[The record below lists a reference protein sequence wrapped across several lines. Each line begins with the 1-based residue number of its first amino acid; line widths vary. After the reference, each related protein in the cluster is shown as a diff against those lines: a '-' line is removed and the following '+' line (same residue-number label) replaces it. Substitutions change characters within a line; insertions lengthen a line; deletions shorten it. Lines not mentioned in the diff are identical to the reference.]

1 MKDYKKYI
9 FDVDYTI
16 LIPDWSLED
25 DYFKEHILE
34 NEQEEFFKN
43 KQSILNKYEQEFPRY
58 NTKTLS
64 DYFKSYGFTVSEDT
78 INGWMIY
85 NGETIKDEVVDG
97 VVDLFKYLKE
107 NNKEIVILT
116 SWFSGTQIPRLKR
129 AGLFNYIDKIV
140 AGEDAMKPGLES
152 FELAIDGTNKKDCI
166 MIGDSIRSD
175 KVGADNALIDSYI
188 VDKEHTMHDLG
199 TDNGKIKD
207 LIIERENK
215 IYELSKKLN
224 DTIIFVVAD
233 HGHLNEEDIF
243 LKDYPD
249 ILKCLKRVP
258 SIEPRATAF
267 FIKDGKKEEFENL
280 FNKYFSE
287 YFNLYTKEEVIDSR
301 LFGDGEENPKFRSEL
316 GDYLAISH
324 TKKAFISDGD
334 YPLYSQHAGYT
345 DDEIYIPLIVIDTN
359 EVNE

>member
-16 LIPDWSLED
+16 LIPDWSKED

-152 FELAIDGTNKKDCI
+152 FELAIDVTNKKDCI

-188 VDKEHTMHDLG
+188 VDKKHTIRNLYNM
-199 TDNGKIKD
+199 
-207 LIIERENK
+207 IIGEK
-215 IYELSKKLN
+215 YESKKQL
-224 DTIIFVVAD
+224 
-233 HGHLNEEDIF
+233 
-243 LKDYPD
+243 
-249 ILKCLKRVP
+249 
-258 SIEPRATAF
+258 
-267 FIKDGKKEEFENL
+267 
-280 FNKYFSE
+280 
-287 YFNLYTKEEVIDSR
+287 
-301 LFGDGEENPKFRSEL
+301 
-316 GDYLAISH
+316 
-324 TKKAFISDGD
+324 
-334 YPLYSQHAGYT
+334 
-345 DDEIYIPLIVIDTN
+345 
-359 EVNE
+359 

>member
-16 LIPDWSLED
+16 LIPDWSKED

-78 INGWMIY
+78 INGWMSY

-140 AGEDAMKPGLES
+140 AGEDAMKPRLES

-188 VDKEHTMHDLG
+188 VDKEHTIRNLYNM
-199 TDNGKIKD
+199 
-207 LIIERENK
+207 IIGEKYENK
-215 IYELSKKLN
+215 K
-224 DTIIFVVAD
+224 
-233 HGHLNEEDIF
+233 
-243 LKDYPD
+243 
-249 ILKCLKRVP
+249 
-258 SIEPRATAF
+258 
-267 FIKDGKKEEFENL
+267 
-280 FNKYFSE
+280 
-287 YFNLYTKEEVIDSR
+287 
-301 LFGDGEENPKFRSEL
+301 
-316 GDYLAISH
+316 
-324 TKKAFISDGD
+324 
-334 YPLYSQHAGYT
+334 
-345 DDEIYIPLIVIDTN
+345 
-359 EVNE
+359 

>member
-9 FDVDYTI
+9 FDIDYTI
-16 LIPDWSLED
+16 LIPDWSKED
-25 DYFKEHILE
+25 DYFKKHILE

-152 FELAIDGTNKKDCI
+152 FELAIDDTNKKDCI

-188 VDKEHTMHDLG
+188 VDKEHTIRNLYNM
-199 TDNGKIKD
+199 
-207 LIIERENK
+207 IIGEKYENK
-215 IYELSKKLN
+215 K
-224 DTIIFVVAD
+224 
-233 HGHLNEEDIF
+233 
-243 LKDYPD
+243 
-249 ILKCLKRVP
+249 
-258 SIEPRATAF
+258 
-267 FIKDGKKEEFENL
+267 
-280 FNKYFSE
+280 
-287 YFNLYTKEEVIDSR
+287 
-301 LFGDGEENPKFRSEL
+301 
-316 GDYLAISH
+316 
-324 TKKAFISDGD
+324 
-334 YPLYSQHAGYT
+334 
-345 DDEIYIPLIVIDTN
+345 
-359 EVNE
+359 

>member
-9 FDVDYTI
+9 FDIDYTI
-16 LIPDWSLED
+16 LIPDWSKED
-25 DYFKEHILE
+25 DYFKKHILE

-140 AGEDAMKPGLES
+140 VGEDAMKPGLES
-152 FELAIDGTNKKDCI
+152 FELAIDDTNKKDCI

-188 VDKEHTMHDLG
+188 VDKEHTIRNLYNM
-199 TDNGKIKD
+199 
-207 LIIERENK
+207 IIGEKYENK
-215 IYELSKKLN
+215 K
-224 DTIIFVVAD
+224 
-233 HGHLNEEDIF
+233 
-243 LKDYPD
+243 
-249 ILKCLKRVP
+249 
-258 SIEPRATAF
+258 
-267 FIKDGKKEEFENL
+267 
-280 FNKYFSE
+280 
-287 YFNLYTKEEVIDSR
+287 
-301 LFGDGEENPKFRSEL
+301 
-316 GDYLAISH
+316 
-324 TKKAFISDGD
+324 
-334 YPLYSQHAGYT
+334 
-345 DDEIYIPLIVIDTN
+345 
-359 EVNE
+359 

>member
-9 FDVDYTI
+9 FDIDYTI
-16 LIPDWSLED
+16 LIPDWSKED

-140 AGEDAMKPGLES
+140 VGEDAMKPGLES
-152 FELAIDGTNKKDCI
+152 FELAIDDTNKKDCI

-188 VDKEHTMHDLG
+188 VDKEHTIRNLYNM
-199 TDNGKIKD
+199 
-207 LIIERENK
+207 IIGEKYENK
-215 IYELSKKLN
+215 K
-224 DTIIFVVAD
+224 
-233 HGHLNEEDIF
+233 
-243 LKDYPD
+243 
-249 ILKCLKRVP
+249 
-258 SIEPRATAF
+258 
-267 FIKDGKKEEFENL
+267 
-280 FNKYFSE
+280 
-287 YFNLYTKEEVIDSR
+287 
-301 LFGDGEENPKFRSEL
+301 
-316 GDYLAISH
+316 
-324 TKKAFISDGD
+324 
-334 YPLYSQHAGYT
+334 
-345 DDEIYIPLIVIDTN
+345 
-359 EVNE
+359 

>member
-9 FDVDYTI
+9 FDIDYTI
-16 LIPDWSLED
+16 LIPDWSKED

-152 FELAIDGTNKKDCI
+152 FELAIDDTNKKDCI

-175 KVGADNALIDSYI
+175 KVGADNVLIDSYI
-188 VDKEHTMHDLG
+188 VDKKHTIRNLYNM
-199 TDNGKIKD
+199 
-207 LIIERENK
+207 IIGEKYENK
-215 IYELSKKLN
+215 K
-224 DTIIFVVAD
+224 
-233 HGHLNEEDIF
+233 
-243 LKDYPD
+243 
-249 ILKCLKRVP
+249 
-258 SIEPRATAF
+258 
-267 FIKDGKKEEFENL
+267 
-280 FNKYFSE
+280 
-287 YFNLYTKEEVIDSR
+287 
-301 LFGDGEENPKFRSEL
+301 
-316 GDYLAISH
+316 
-324 TKKAFISDGD
+324 
-334 YPLYSQHAGYT
+334 
-345 DDEIYIPLIVIDTN
+345 
-359 EVNE
+359 